1 MDFTVAQAVR
11 RGGVANAESIPQE
24 LPKEVY
30 EVGNRR
36 GHYRA
41 FVTLLHNTPNWE
53 AATKV
58 YGEINVPVLLVW
70 GDKDWSTLEERERD
84 HSRIPSA
91 EVVTVANG
99 GHFLPLDRP
108 DAVVRETELFLHSAE
123 TKERGAS

>member
-70 GDKDWSTLEERERD
+70 GIRIGQ
-84 HSRIPSA
+84 HSKNASA
-91 EVVTVANG
+91 ITAG
-99 GHFLPLDRP
+99 SHPLRW
-108 DAVVRETELFLHSAE
+108 
-123 TKERGAS
+123 